1 MKLKII
7 KLLKL
12 RTKMRVIETTG
23 KTIEE
28 AIDIAL
34 VELNASREEVEIKVI
49 SRGKSGLLGFGNEEA
64 KVKVEKKSD
73 VSENIQIAY
82 EILRNILGFLESDM
96 TITTKL
102 INNDKISDSIISL
115 DGEDAA
121 LIIGRRGETLRSLQ
135 YLTNLMIQKKLNK
148 RDQLVSLDVEGYIEK
163 KLNNLFQLS
172 KKMESKVLKTKKKV
186 ALDPMPSFDRRYVH
200 RYFSDHKKIV
210 SESEDYGR
218 DRHVVLKLK

>member
-1 MKLKII
+1 
-7 KLLKL
+7 
-12 RTKMRVIETTG
+12 MRVIETTG

-148 RDQLVSLDVEGYIEK
+148 RDQLVSLDVEGYVEK

-186 ALDPMPSFDRRYVH
+186 ALDPMSSFDRRYVH

-210 SESEDYGR
+210 SESEDSGR

>member
-1 MKLKII
+1 
-7 KLLKL
+7 
-12 RTKMRVIETTG
+12 MRVIETTG

>member
-1 MKLKII
+1 
-7 KLLKL
+7 
-12 RTKMRVIETTG
+12 MRVIETTG

-49 SRGKSGLLGFGNEEA
+49 TRGKSGLLGFGNEEA
-64 KVKVEKKSD
+64 RVKVEKKSD
-73 VSENIQIAY
+73 VPENIENAY
-82 EILRNILGFLESDM
+82 EILRNILELVDSKM

-102 INNDKISDSIISL
+102 ITNDKISDSIISL
-115 DGEDAA
+115 DGDDAA

-135 YLTNLMIQKKLNK
+135 YLVNLMIQKKLGK

-163 KLNNLFQLS
+163 KLNNLFHLS
-172 KKMESKVLKTKKKV
+172 KKMESRVLKTKKKV
-186 ALDPMPSFDRRYVH
+186 ALEPMSSFDRRYVH
-200 RYFSDHKKIV
+200 RYFSDHKSII
-210 SESEDYGR
+210 SESEDFGR

>member
-1 MKLKII
+1 
-7 KLLKL
+7 
-12 RTKMRVIETTG
+12 MRVIETTG

-82 EILRNILGFLESDM
+82 EILRNILGFLESEM

>member
-1 MKLKII
+1 
-7 KLLKL
+7 
-12 RTKMRVIETTG
+12 MRVIETTG

-102 INNDKISDSIISL
+102 INNEKISDSIISL

-135 YLTNLMIQKKLNK
+135 YLTNLMIQKQLNK

-186 ALDPMPSFDRRYVH
+186 ALDPMSSFDRRYVH